1 MLLQRSLVCLALA
14 MVSAA
19 QADTAPLRRG
29 YLGLQVGRSG
39 VELTCGTPAFA
50 CERAWSSTQVPGV
63 QLNLVGRTRISDSF
77 RLEGH
82 VGFNANDVGV
92 MGGAPSLNTDRG
104 FRLTYGAGL
113 RWTFSRSGSAT
124 FGLDSYDQ
132 PLLGGGHET
141 VRAAR
146 LGLQWRY

>member
-1 MLLQRSLVCLALA
+1 MLLQRSLVFVVLAVA
-14 MVSAA
+14 GAA

-39 VELTCGTPAFA
+39 IELTCGTPAFA
-50 CERAWSSTQVPGV
+50 CERAWSTTQVPGV
-63 QLNLVGRTRISDSF
+63 QLNLVGRTRITDTF

-82 VGFNANDVGV
+82 VGLNANDMTV
-92 MGGAPSLNTDRG
+92 MGAAPALNTDRG
-104 FRLTYGAGL
+104 FRLNYGAGL
-113 RWTFSRSGSAT
+113 RWHFSRSGSAT

-132 PLLGGGHET
+132 PMLGGGHET
-141 VRAAR
+141 VRSAR